1 MTSSIKELIK
11 NRKSV
16 RTFNNIAISDLP
28 MEEKKKIL
36 KQAIMDGIQLNPDMP
51 DMDEDKRK
59 AIVDDVFDLLA
70 GT

>member
-1 MTSSIKELIK
+1 MRGE
-11 NRKSV
+11 
-16 RTFNNIAISDLP
+16 IS

-51 DMDEDKRK
+51 DMDDAQRK
-59 AIVDDVFDLLA
+59 AIIDNAFDLFA